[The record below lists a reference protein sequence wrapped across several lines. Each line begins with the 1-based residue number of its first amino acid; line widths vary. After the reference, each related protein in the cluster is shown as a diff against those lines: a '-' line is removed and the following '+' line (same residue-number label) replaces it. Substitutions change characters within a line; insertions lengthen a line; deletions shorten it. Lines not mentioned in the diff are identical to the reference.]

1 MYVLGYTLTDPFF
14 KKKLSRFEKV
24 IKKISILD
32 KTFSKN
38 DILLCIYIY
47 IYLLQTKSFI
57 FFNTIIMCCCTSNCC
72 KSPYKCNCFKA
83 HVSHHIS
90 LNGQS

>member
-1 MYVLGYTLTDPFF
+1 MYVLGHTLTDPFL

-24 IKKISILD
+24 IKKFSILD

-47 IYLLQTKSFI
+47 IYI
-57 FFNTIIMCCCTSNCC
+57 FASNEVF
-72 KSPYKCNCFKA
+72 YIF
-83 HVSHHIS
+83 
-90 LNGQS
+90 

>member
-1 MYVLGYTLTDPFF
+1 MYVLGHTLTDPFF

-24 IKKISILD
+24 IKKFSILN

-47 IYLLQTKSFI
+47 I
-57 FFNTIIMCCCTSNCC
+57 
-72 KSPYKCNCFKA
+72 CFKRSLLYFLILLLCVVALLIVVKA
-83 HVSHHIS
+83 HINVIASKPMSPIIS
-90 LNGQS
+90 V